1 MSDIRVEQ
9 DVLDLG
15 STGMELDVRRVN
27 LLDDIEAREPNIM
40 EIWYGHSILTATLFP
55 PAQPSDDVD
64 FVSKSNGRLEY
75 MLEAGVTGDGDD
87 RKRRFPFGKY
97 PRLLMAW
104 MAKQIRAAKGHKT
117 RNVDPETKTIT
128 IPSIYQLCEEMGL
141 PHGGRTAKSVQEQ
154 LELLLACRI
163 SIRASGTGKG
173 LNVRDTAY
181 LPIVQAVRIINDE
194 KNVGYSGA
202 TFRLTDEVYERLS
215 RESAPFDTRVSTY
228 LLKGRSVMP
237 YDIYIWLTGSMKNLR
252 RDLPVSWDWLYERF
266 GDQIAVKK
274 SFRRMFRQSLEK
286 VKKVYPGLN
295 VECPTYEDYIIL
307 HPSPTSV
314 PTRAVREVEVG
325 ANGDVFEVA
334 LHSLQSVQRK
344 GVRKATSD

>member
-1 MSDIRVEQ
+1 MTDGQTEQESFDVEIVGNALDI
-9 DVLDLG
+9 
-15 STGMELDVRRVN
+15 RRVN
-27 LLDDIEAREPNIM
+27 MLDDIESREPNSM

-64 FVSKSNGRLEY
+64 FVSKTNGRLEY
-75 MLEAGVTGDGDD
+75 MLEAGVTGANGE

-104 MAKQIRAAKGHKT
+104 MAKQIRAANGHRT

-163 SIRASGTGKG
+163 SIRASGVGKG

-286 VKKVYPGLN
+286 VKAVYPGLN
-295 VECPTYEDYIIL
+295 VECPTYGDYIIL

-314 PTRAVREVEVG
+314 PTRAVRDATFGVE
-325 ANGDVFEVA
+325 GDTFEIA
-334 LHSLQSVQRK
+334 MHSLQSARRN
-344 GVRKATSD
+344 GARKATSD

>member
-27 LLDDIEAREPNIM
+27 LLDDIESREPNSM

-141 PHGGRTAKSVQEQ
+141 PHGPCPVCSTN
-154 LELLLACRI
+154 LNRI
-163 SIRASGTGKG
+163 LGK
-173 LNVRDTAY
+173 A
-181 LPIVQAVRIINDE
+181 
-194 KNVGYSGA
+194 
-202 TFRLTDEVYERLS
+202 
-215 RESAPFDTRVSTY
+215 
-228 LLKGRSVMP
+228 
-237 YDIYIWLTGSMKNLR
+237 
-252 RDLPVSWDWLYERF
+252 
-266 GDQIAVKK
+266 
-274 SFRRMFRQSLEK
+274 
-286 VKKVYPGLN
+286 
-295 VECPTYEDYIIL
+295 
-307 HPSPTSV
+307 
-314 PTRAVREVEVG
+314 
-325 ANGDVFEVA
+325 
-334 LHSLQSVQRK
+334 
-344 GVRKATSD
+344 

>member
-1 MSDIRVEQ
+1 MSDIQVEQ

-27 LLDDIEAREPNIM
+27 LLDDIESREPNSM

-325 ANGDVFEVA
+325 DGDVFEVA

-344 GVRKATSD
+344 GARKATSD

>member
-1 MSDIRVEQ
+1 MTDGPAEQ
-9 DVLDLG
+9 GSLDLR
-15 STGMELDVRRVN
+15 T
-27 LLDDIEAREPNIM
+27 LDDIEAREPNSV

-55 PAQPSDDVD
+55 PAQPPDDVD

-75 MLEAGVTGDGDD
+75 MLEAGVTGADGD

-104 MAKQIRAAKGHKT
+104 MAKQIRTADGHRT
-117 RNVDPETKTIT
+117 QNVDPETRTIT

-163 SIRASGTGKG
+163 SIRASGVGRG

-181 LPIVQAVRIINDE
+181 LPIVQAVRIIDDR

-202 TFRLTDEVYERLS
+202 TFRLTEEVYERLS
-215 RESAPFDTRVSTY
+215 RESAPFDTRISSY

-237 YDIYIWLTGSMKNLR
+237 YDIYIWLTGSMRNLR
-252 RDLPVSWDWLYERF
+252 HDLPVSWDWLYERF

-274 SFRRMFRQSLEK
+274 SFRRMFRQSLKK
-286 VKKVYPGLN
+286 VKDVYPGLN
-295 VECPTYEDYIIL
+295 VDCPTYGDYIIL

-314 PTRAVREVEVG
+314 PTRTVR
-325 ANGDVFEVA
+325 DVTSDVDYGTLGIA
-334 LHSLQSVQRK
+334 MRSLESVQ
-344 GVRKATSD
+344 GEGA

>member
-1 MSDIRVEQ
+1 MSDN
-9 DVLDLG
+9 
-15 STGMELDVRRVN
+15 GMEQEAFDLDMPGTGSDVRRIG
-27 LLDDIEAREPNIM
+27 LLDDIEDREPNSM

-55 PAQPSDDVD
+55 PAQPADGVD
-64 FVSKSNGRLEY
+64 FVSKTNGRLEY
-75 MLEAGVTGDGDD
+75 MLEPGVTGDGDE
-87 RKRRFPFGKY
+87 RRRRFPFGKY

-104 MAKQIRAAKGHKT
+104 MAKQIRAANGHKT
-117 RNVDPETKTIT
+117 KNVDPETKTIT

-141 PHGGRTAKSVQEQ
+141 PHGGRTARSVQEQ

-173 LNVRDTAY
+173 VNVHDTAY

-252 RDLPVSWDWLYERF
+252 HDLPVSWDWLYERF
-266 GDQIAVKK
+266 GEQIAVKK

-286 VKKVYPGLN
+286 VRKVYPGLN
-295 VECPTYEDYIIL
+295 VECPTYGDCIIL

-314 PTRAVREVEVG
+314 PSRAVRDSERNG
-325 ANGDVFEVA
+325 SGDVFEVA
-334 LHSLQSVQRK
+334 LHSLQTVQRR
-344 GVRKATSD
+344 GVRKSTSD